1 MSENSA
7 PRKLSRGKIALI
19 AAVVAIV
26 IIAVAVYLL
35 TADSRA
41 YSRGVELQEAGAYSE
56 AIAVLETI
64 PDYEDARER
73 INACAY
79 QIALGKEA
87 AGSYAEAQAAFAALG
102 DYLDSAERAEE
113 AGYRQGVTLE
123 ETGSAQEAAD
133 TFAALGG
140 YKDSAARAANL
151 QSALERYATELERV
165 QGQTEALETA
175 LAAGEVLLSE
185 AATPLDEATRAELQ
199 AAVEAGR
206 AAAVELPAEPTTLTE
221 VEDAADALAKIDCAA
236 LAERAEA
243 AVEAYTDSA
252 ARYALVD
259 GPTTEFVVDRLSR
272 VPEIAHIVVA
282 GEAAAAEEVPA
293 EEEPAEAAAEDI
305 STEDEAAE
313 NAAEDIPSE
322 DKAAENAAEDA
333 PAAEE
338 PAEDIAEDAPAAD
351 EPIETAAEDAPA
363 ADEPAEA
370 AAEDIPTEDEPAE
383 AAAED
388 IPTEDEPAEAA
399 AEDISTEDEPAEA
412 AAEDI
417 PTEDEPAE
425 DIAEDA
431 PAADEPI
438 EDAAEAIPAE
448 DAPAE
453 DAAGTG
459 APTARVYFASTLV
472 SEACIYLSDDDLMAS
487 DGACGGCV
495 EFYATA
501 DEARL
506 RDEELAAQSG
516 VGAHT
521 AAGTLVVRLS
531 DALSAQER
539 QALMAEVLDALTTSQ
554 PGEAVEREAQTQS
567 LAELLTVKESGFATV
582 DGRIYY
588 ALVLANDMAD
598 TTVEFPRVRVS
609 FYDEA
614 GELLASDE
622 TVRMAICPGQALAW
636 ASDVWNVAEAPAS
649 AVAEVVPP
657 RSRDFVNDVTLCAP
671 LEVRAAAIEQSGEE
685 ATLTCEIYNPNSFE
699 APSSHVTILYRDEEG
714 ALLSG
719 ENAACGPIPAG
730 ESIQFE
736 MPLVAGLVQDTFEVF
751 ASLG

>member
-73 INACAY
+73 ISACSY
-79 QIALGKEA
+79 QIALDKEA

-102 DYLDSAERAEE
+102 DYLDAAERAEE
-113 AGYRQGVTLE
+113 AGYRQGVLLE
-123 ETGSAQEAAD
+123 ETGSAQEAAAA
-133 TFAALGG
+133 FEALGS

-151 QSALERYATELERV
+151 QSALERYAAELERV

-185 AATPLDEATRAELQ
+185 DRAPLDEATRTELQ
-199 AAVEAGR
+199 AALEAG
-206 AAAVELPAEPTTLTE
+206 AAANVELPAEPNTLAE

-236 LAERAEA
+236 LAERAQA
-243 AVEAYTDSA
+243 AVEAYTDST

-259 GPTTEFVVDRLSR
+259 GPTAEFVIDRLSR
-272 VPEIAHIVVA
+272 VPEIANVVLA
-282 GEAAAAEEVPA
+282 GAQDEAEDAESEEV
-293 EEEPAEAAAEDI
+293 AEDAP
-305 STEDEAAE
+305 EGVVNDALEEAVDDTASGE
-313 NAAEDIPSE
+313 VAEDVTADDATSE
-322 DKAAENAAEDA
+322 EVAADVTADDAAPEEVAEDVAAEDA
-333 PAAEE
+333 APEE
-338 PAEDIAEDAPAAD
+338 VADDIV
-351 EPIETAAEDAPA
+351 
-363 ADEPAEA
+363 
-370 AAEDIPTEDEPAE
+370 
-383 AAAED
+383 
-388 IPTEDEPAEAA
+388 
-399 AEDISTEDEPAEA
+399 
-412 AAEDI
+412 
-417 PTEDEPAE
+417 
-425 DIAEDA
+425 
-431 PAADEPI
+431 
-438 EDAAEAIPAE
+438 
-448 DAPAE
+448 AE
-453 DAAGTG
+453 DAAPEEVAEDVEAEDAAPEEVVDNVEAEDAAPEEVADDIVTDDAASKEVAEDVEADDATSEGSADDVPAAEDVPAADG
-459 APTARVYFASTLV
+459 EPDADAPTARVYFASTLV
-472 SEACIYLSDDDLMAS
+472 SEACIYLSDEDLMAS

-501 DEARL
+501 EAAQR
-506 RDEELAAQSG
+506 RDGELASQG
-516 VGAHT
+516 GGAHA

-531 DALSAQER
+531 DVLSAQER
-539 QALMAEVLDALTTSQ
+539 QALMAEVLDALTTSE
-554 PGEAVEREAQTQS
+554 PGETVERAEQTQS
-567 LAELLTVKESGFATV
+567 LSELLTVRETGFAV
-582 DGRIYY
+582 EDGRLYY

-609 FYDEA
+609 FYDEE
-614 GELLASDE
+614 GELIAADE
-622 TVRMAICPGQALAW
+622 SVRLAICPGQELAW
-636 ASDVWNVAEAPAS
+636 ASDIWHIDEAPAS
-649 AVAEVVPP
+649 VEAEVVTP

-671 LEVRAAAIEQSGEE
+671 LEVRAATIDQSGDA

-699 APSSHVTILYRDEEG
+699 APSAYVTILYRDSEG

-736 MPLVAGLVQDTFEVF
+736 TPLVAGLVQDTFEVF

>member
-73 INACAY
+73 ISACSY
-79 QIALGKEA
+79 QIALDKEA

-102 DYLDSAERAEE
+102 DYLDAAERAEE
-113 AGYRQGVTLE
+113 AGYRQGVLLE
-123 ETGSAQEAAD
+123 ETGSAQEAAAA
-133 TFAALGG
+133 FEALGS

-151 QSALERYATELERV
+151 QSALERYAAELERV

-185 AATPLDEATRAELQ
+185 DRAPLDEATRTELQ
-199 AAVEAGR
+199 AALEAG
-206 AAAVELPAEPTTLTE
+206 AGANVELPAEPNTLAE

-236 LAERAEA
+236 LAERAQA
-243 AVEAYTDSA
+243 AVEAYTDST

-259 GPTTEFVVDRLSR
+259 GPTAEFVIDRLSR
-272 VPEIAHIVVA
+272 VPEIANVVLA
-282 GEAAAAEEVPA
+282 GAQDEAEDVESEEV
-293 EEEPAEAAAEDI
+293 AEDI
-305 STEDEAAE
+305 TADDAAPE
-313 NAAEDIPSE
+313 EVAEDV
-322 DKAAENAAEDA
+322 AAEDA
-333 PAAEE
+333 APEEVVDDIVTDDAAPEE
-338 PAEDIAEDAPAAD
+338 VAEDV
-351 EPIETAAEDAPA
+351 AAEDAEPEEVVDNVE
-363 ADEPAEA
+363 ADDTAPEEVVD
-370 AAEDIPTEDEPAE
+370 DIVTD
-383 AAAED
+383 
-388 IPTEDEPAEAA
+388 
-399 AEDISTEDEPAEA
+399 
-412 AAEDI
+412 
-417 PTEDEPAE
+417 
-425 DIAEDA
+425 
-431 PAADEPI
+431 
-438 EDAAEAIPAE
+438 DAAPEEVVE
-448 DAPAE
+448 DVAAE
-453 DAAGTG
+453 DAAPEEVAEDAAPEEVVDNVEAEDAAPEKAEEDVPTAEDVPAADGEPDAN

-472 SEACIYLSDDDLMAS
+472 SEACIYLSDEDLMAS

-501 DEARL
+501 EAAQR
-506 RDEELAAQSG
+506 RDGELASQG
-516 VGAHT
+516 GGAHA

-531 DALSAQER
+531 DVLSARER
-539 QALMAEVLDALTTSQ
+539 QALMAEVLDALTTSE
-554 PGEAVEREAQTQS
+554 PGETVERAEQTQS
-567 LAELLTVKESGFATV
+567 LSELLTVRETGFAV
-582 DGRIYY
+582 EDGRLYY

-609 FYDEA
+609 FYDEE
-614 GELLASDE
+614 GELIAADE
-622 TVRMAICPGQALAW
+622 SVRLAICPGQELAW
-636 ASDVWNVAEAPAS
+636 ASDIWHIDEAPAS
-649 AVAEVVPP
+649 VEAEVVTP

-671 LEVRAAAIEQSGEE
+671 LEVRAATIDQSGDA

-699 APSSHVTILYRDEEG
+699 APSAYVTILYRDSEG
-714 ALLSG
+714 ALLCG

-736 MPLVAGLVQDTFEVF
+736 TPLVAGLVQDTFEVF

>member
-1 MSENSA
+1 MSESNA
-7 PRKLSRGKIALI
+7 HRKLSRGKIALI
-19 AAVVAIV
+19 AAVVAIIV
-26 IIAVAVYLL
+26 IAVAVYLL

-41 YSRGVELQEAGAYSE
+41 YKRGVEFQEAGAYSE

-282 GEAAAAEEVPA
+282 GEAAAAEEAPA

-305 STEDEAAE
+305 PTEDEAAE
-313 NAAEDIPSE
+313 KAAEDSPTE
-322 DKAAENAAEDA
+322 DEAAENAAEDA

-351 EPIETAAEDAPA
+351 EPIETAAEDVPA
-363 ADEPAEA
+363 A
-370 AAEDIPTEDEPAE
+370 DEPAE

-636 ASDVWNVAEAPAS
+636 ASDVWNVAEEPAS

>member
-73 INACAY
+73 ISACAY
-79 QIALGKEA
+79 QIALDKEA

-102 DYLDSAERAEE
+102 DYLDAAERAEE
-113 AGYRQGVTLE
+113 AGYRQGVLLE
-123 ETGSAQEAAD
+123 ETGSAQEAAAA
-133 TFAALGG
+133 FEALGS

-151 QSALERYATELERV
+151 QSALERYAAELERV
-165 QGQTEALETA
+165 QEQTEALEAA

-185 AATPLDEATRAELQ
+185 DRAPLDEATRTELQ
-199 AAVEAGR
+199 AALEAG
-206 AAAVELPAEPTTLTE
+206 AAASVELPAEPNTLAE

-236 LAERAEA
+236 LAERAQA
-243 AVEAYTDSA
+243 AVEAYTDST

-259 GPTTEFVVDRLSR
+259 GPTAEFVIDRLSR
-272 VPEIAHIVVA
+272 VPEIANVVLA
-282 GEAAAAEEVPA
+282 GAQDEAEDVESEEV
-293 EEEPAEAAAEDI
+293 AEDI
-305 STEDEAAE
+305 TADDAAPEEVVEDV
-313 NAAEDIPSE
+313 
-322 DKAAENAAEDA
+322 AAEDA
-333 PAAEE
+333 APEE
-338 PAEDIAEDAPAAD
+338 V
-351 EPIETAAEDAPA
+351 
-363 ADEPAEA
+363 
-370 AAEDIPTEDEPAE
+370 
-383 AAAED
+383 
-388 IPTEDEPAEAA
+388 
-399 AEDISTEDEPAEA
+399 
-412 AAEDI
+412 
-417 PTEDEPAE
+417 
-425 DIAEDA
+425 
-431 PAADEPI
+431 
-438 EDAAEAIPAE
+438 
-448 DAPAE
+448 AE
-453 DAAGTG
+453 DAAPEEVVDNVEAEDAAPEKAEEDVPTAEDVPAADGEPDAN

-472 SEACIYLSDDDLMAS
+472 SEACIYLSDEDLMAS

-501 DEARL
+501 EAAQR
-506 RDEELAAQSG
+506 RDGELASQG
-516 VGAHT
+516 GGAHA

-531 DALSAQER
+531 DVLSARER
-539 QALMAEVLDALTTSQ
+539 QALMAEVLDALTTSE
-554 PGEAVEREAQTQS
+554 PGETVERAEQTQS
-567 LAELLTVKESGFATV
+567 LSELLTVRETGFAV
-582 DGRIYY
+582 EDGRLYY

-609 FYDEA
+609 FYGEE
-614 GELLASDE
+614 GELIAADE
-622 TVRMAICPGQALAW
+622 SVRLAICPGQELAW
-636 ASDVWNVAEAPAS
+636 ASDIWHIAEAPAS
-649 AVAEVVPP
+649 VEAEVVTP

-671 LEVRAAAIEQSGEE
+671 LEVRAATIDQSGDA

-699 APSSHVTILYRDEEG
+699 VPSAYVTILYRDSEG
-714 ALLSG
+714 ALLCG

-736 MPLVAGLVQDTFEVF
+736 TPLVAGLVQDTFEVF

>member
-73 INACAY
+73 ISACSY
-79 QIALGKEA
+79 QIALDKEA

-102 DYLDSAERAEE
+102 DYLDAAERAEE
-113 AGYRQGVTLE
+113 AGYRQGVLLE
-123 ETGSAQEAAD
+123 ETGSAQEAAAA
-133 TFAALGG
+133 FEALGS

-151 QSALERYATELERV
+151 QSALERYAAELERV

-185 AATPLDEATRAELQ
+185 DRAPLDEATRTELQ
-199 AAVEAGR
+199 AALEAG
-206 AAAVELPAEPTTLTE
+206 AAANVELPAEPNTLAE

-236 LAERAEA
+236 LAERAQA
-243 AVEAYTDSA
+243 AVEAYTDST

-259 GPTTEFVVDRLSR
+259 GPTAEFVIDRLSR
-272 VPEIAHIVVA
+272 VPEIANVVLA
-282 GEAAAAEEVPA
+282 GAQDGADDAAPEESAEDVAADDTAPEEVMDNVAADDTAPEEDVDNVEA
-293 EEEPAEAAAEDI
+293 EDAAAEDTA
-305 STEDEAAE
+305 SEEVMDNVAVDDAAPE
-313 NAAEDIPSE
+313 EVVDNVEAEDAAPEEVAE
-322 DKAAENAAEDA
+322 DVAAEDA
-333 PAAEE
+333 ALEE
-338 PAEDIAEDAPAAD
+338 VTEDV
-351 EPIETAAEDAPA
+351 AAEDAALEEAVDDVPTAEDVPA
-363 ADEPAEA
+363 ADGEP
-370 AAEDIPTEDEPAE
+370 
-383 AAAED
+383 
-388 IPTEDEPAEAA
+388 
-399 AEDISTEDEPAEA
+399 
-412 AAEDI
+412 
-417 PTEDEPAE
+417 
-425 DIAEDA
+425 DA
-431 PAADEPI
+431 D
-438 EDAAEAIPAE
+438 
-448 DAPAE
+448 
-453 DAAGTG
+453 

-472 SEACIYLSDDDLMAS
+472 SEACIYLSDEDLMAS

-501 DEARL
+501 EAAQR
-506 RDEELAAQSG
+506 RDGELASQG
-516 VGAHT
+516 GGAHA

-531 DALSAQER
+531 DVLSAQER
-539 QALMAEVLDALTTSQ
+539 QALMAEVLDALTTSE
-554 PGEAVEREAQTQS
+554 PGETVERAEQTQS
-567 LAELLTVKESGFATV
+567 LSELLTVRETGFAV
-582 DGRIYY
+582 EDGRLYY

-614 GELLASDE
+614 GELIAADE
-622 TVRMAICPGQALAW
+622 SVRLAICPGQELAW
-636 ASDVWNVAEAPAS
+636 ASDIWHIDEAPAS
-649 AVAEVVPP
+649 VEAEVVTP

-671 LEVRAAAIEQSGEE
+671 LEVRAATVDQSGDA

-699 APSSHVTILYRDEEG
+699 APSAYVTILYRDSEG
-714 ALLSG
+714 TLLSG

-736 MPLVAGLVQDTFEVF
+736 TSLVTGLVQDTFEVF

>member
-73 INACAY
+73 ISACSY
-79 QIALGKEA
+79 QIALDKEA

-102 DYLDSAERAEE
+102 DYLDAAERAEE
-113 AGYRQGVTLE
+113 AGYRQGVLLE
-123 ETGSAQEAAD
+123 ETGSAQEAAAA
-133 TFAALGG
+133 FEALGS

-151 QSALERYATELERV
+151 QSALERYAAELERV

-185 AATPLDEATRAELQ
+185 DRAPLDEATRTELQ
-199 AAVEAGR
+199 AALEAG
-206 AAAVELPAEPTTLTE
+206 AAANVELPAEPNTLAE

-236 LAERAEA
+236 LAERAQA
-243 AVEAYTDSA
+243 AVEAYTDST

-259 GPTTEFVVDRLSR
+259 GPTAEFVIDRLSR
-272 VPEIAHIVVA
+272 VPEIANVVLA
-282 GEAAAAEEVPA
+282 GAQDEAEDAESEEVA
-293 EEEPAEAAAEDI
+293 EDITADDAAPEEAAEDV
-305 STEDEAAE
+305 
-313 NAAEDIPSE
+313 
-322 DKAAENAAEDA
+322 AAEDA
-333 PAAEE
+333 APEEVADDIVTDDAASKEVAEDVEADDATSEGSADDVPAAE
-338 PAEDIAEDAPAAD
+338 DVPAAD
-351 EPIETAAEDAPA
+351 GEPDA
-363 ADEPAEA
+363 D
-370 AAEDIPTEDEPAE
+370 
-383 AAAED
+383 
-388 IPTEDEPAEAA
+388 
-399 AEDISTEDEPAEA
+399 
-412 AAEDI
+412 
-417 PTEDEPAE
+417 
-425 DIAEDA
+425 
-431 PAADEPI
+431 
-438 EDAAEAIPAE
+438 
-448 DAPAE
+448 
-453 DAAGTG
+453 

-472 SEACIYLSDDDLMAS
+472 SEACIYLSDEDLMAS

-501 DEARL
+501 EAAQR
-506 RDEELAAQSG
+506 RDGELASQG
-516 VGAHT
+516 GGAHA

-531 DALSAQER
+531 DVLSARER
-539 QALMAEVLDALTTSQ
+539 QALMAEVLDALTTSE
-554 PGEAVEREAQTQS
+554 PGETVERAEQTQS
-567 LAELLTVKESGFATV
+567 LSELLTVRETGFAV
-582 DGRIYY
+582 EDGRLYY

-609 FYDEA
+609 FYDEE
-614 GELLASDE
+614 GELIAADE
-622 TVRMAICPGQALAW
+622 SVRLAICPGQELAW
-636 ASDVWNVAEAPAS
+636 ASDIWHIAEAPAS
-649 AVAEVVPP
+649 VEAEVVTP

-671 LEVRAAAIEQSGEE
+671 LEVRAATIDQSGDA

-699 APSSHVTILYRDEEG
+699 APSAYVTILYRDSEG
-714 ALLSG
+714 ALLCG

-736 MPLVAGLVQDTFEVF
+736 TPLVAGLVQDTFEVF

>member
-41 YSRGVELQEAGAYSE
+41 YSRGVELQEAGGYSE

-73 INACAY
+73 ISACSY
-79 QIALGKEA
+79 QIALDKEA

-102 DYLDSAERAEE
+102 DYLDAAERAEE
-113 AGYRQGVTLE
+113 AGYRQGVLLE
-123 ETGSAQEAAD
+123 ETGSAQEAAAA
-133 TFAALGG
+133 FEALGS

-151 QSALERYATELERV
+151 QSALERYAAELERV

-185 AATPLDEATRAELQ
+185 DRAPLDEATRTELQ
-199 AAVEAGR
+199 AALEAG
-206 AAAVELPAEPTTLTE
+206 AAANVELPAEPNTLAE

-236 LAERAEA
+236 LAERAQA
-243 AVEAYTDSA
+243 AVEAYTDST

-259 GPTTEFVVDRLSR
+259 GPTAEFVIDRLSR
-272 VPEIAHIVVA
+272 VPEIANVVLA
-282 GEAAAAEEVPA
+282 GAQDEAEDAESEEVA
-293 EEEPAEAAAEDI
+293 EDITADDAAPEEAAEDV
-305 STEDEAAE
+305 
-313 NAAEDIPSE
+313 
-322 DKAAENAAEDA
+322 AAEDA
-333 PAAEE
+333 APEGVVDDIETDDAAPEEAAE
-338 PAEDIAEDAPAAD
+338 DV
-351 EPIETAAEDAPA
+351 AAEDAAPEEVADDIVTDDAASKEVAEDVEADDATSEGSADDVPAAEDVPA
-363 ADEPAEA
+363 ADGEP
-370 AAEDIPTEDEPAE
+370 
-383 AAAED
+383 
-388 IPTEDEPAEAA
+388 
-399 AEDISTEDEPAEA
+399 
-412 AAEDI
+412 
-417 PTEDEPAE
+417 
-425 DIAEDA
+425 DA
-431 PAADEPI
+431 D
-438 EDAAEAIPAE
+438 
-448 DAPAE
+448 
-453 DAAGTG
+453 

-472 SEACIYLSDDDLMAS
+472 SEACIYLSDEDLMAS

-501 DEARL
+501 EAAQR
-506 RDEELAAQSG
+506 RDGELASQG
-516 VGAHT
+516 GGAHA

-531 DALSAQER
+531 DVLSARER
-539 QALMAEVLDALTTSQ
+539 QALMAEVLDALTTSE
-554 PGEAVEREAQTQS
+554 PGETVERAEQTQS
-567 LAELLTVKESGFATV
+567 LSELLTVRETGFAV
-582 DGRIYY
+582 EDGRLYY

-609 FYDEA
+609 FYDEE
-614 GELLASDE
+614 GELIAADE
-622 TVRMAICPGQALAW
+622 SVRLAICPGQELAW
-636 ASDVWNVAEAPAS
+636 ASDIWHIAEAPAS
-649 AVAEVVPP
+649 VEAEVVTP

-671 LEVRAAAIEQSGEE
+671 LEVRAATIDQSGDA

-699 APSSHVTILYRDEEG
+699 APSAYVTILYRDSEG
-714 ALLSG
+714 ALLCG

-736 MPLVAGLVQDTFEVF
+736 TPLVAGLVQDTFEVF

>member
-73 INACAY
+73 ISACSY
-79 QIALGKEA
+79 QIALDKEA

-102 DYLDSAERAEE
+102 DYLDAAERAEE
-113 AGYRQGVTLE
+113 AGYRQGVLLE
-123 ETGSAQEAAD
+123 ETGSAQEAAAA
-133 TFAALGG
+133 FEALGS

-151 QSALERYATELERV
+151 QSALERYAAELERV
-165 QGQTEALETA
+165 QGQTEALEAA

-185 AATPLDEATRAELQ
+185 DRTPLDEATRMELQ
-199 AAVEAGR
+199 AALEAG
-206 AAAVELPAEPTTLTE
+206 AAANVELPAEPNTLAE

-236 LAERAEA
+236 LAERAQA
-243 AVEAYTDSA
+243 AVEAYTDST

-259 GPTTEFVVDRLSR
+259 GPTAEFVIDRLSR
-272 VPEIAHIVVA
+272 VPEIANVVLA
-282 GEAAAAEEVPA
+282 GAQDEAEDVESEEVA
-293 EEEPAEAAAEDI
+293 EDITADDAAPEEAAEDV
-305 STEDEAAE
+305 
-313 NAAEDIPSE
+313 
-322 DKAAENAAEDA
+322 AAEDA
-333 PAAEE
+333 APEEVVDDIVTDDAAPEEAAEDV
-338 PAEDIAEDAPAAD
+338 AVEDAESEKVVDNVEADDTAPEQVADDIVTEDAAPEEVVED
-351 EPIETAAEDAPA
+351 VAAEDA
-363 ADEPAEA
+363 
-370 AAEDIPTEDEPAE
+370 
-383 AAAED
+383 
-388 IPTEDEPAEAA
+388 
-399 AEDISTEDEPAEA
+399 
-412 AAEDI
+412 
-417 PTEDEPAE
+417 
-425 DIAEDA
+425 A
-431 PAADEPI
+431 PE
-438 EDAAEAIPAE
+438 EV
-448 DAPAE
+448 AE
-453 DAAGTG
+453 DAAPEEIVDNVEAEDAAPEKAEEDVPTAEDVPAADGEPDAD

-472 SEACIYLSDDDLMAS
+472 SEACIYLSDEDLMAS

-501 DEARL
+501 EAAQR
-506 RDEELAAQSG
+506 RDGELASQG
-516 VGAHT
+516 GGAHA

-531 DALSAQER
+531 DVLSARER
-539 QALMAEVLDALTTSQ
+539 QALMAKVLDALTTSE
-554 PGEAVEREAQTQS
+554 PGETVERAEQTQS
-567 LAELLTVKESGFATV
+567 LSELLTVRETGFAV
-582 DGRIYY
+582 EDGRLYY

-609 FYDEA
+609 FYDEE
-614 GELLASDE
+614 GELIAADE
-622 TVRMAICPGQALAW
+622 SVRLAICPGQELAW
-636 ASDVWNVAEAPAS
+636 ASDIWHIDEAPAS
-649 AVAEVVPP
+649 VEAEVVTP

-671 LEVRAAAIEQSGEE
+671 LEVRAATVDQSGDA

-699 APSSHVTILYRDEEG
+699 APSAYVTILYRDSEG
-714 ALLSG
+714 ALLCG

-736 MPLVAGLVQDTFEVF
+736 TPLVAGLVQDTFEVF

>member
-73 INACAY
+73 ISACSY
-79 QIALGKEA
+79 QIALDKEA

-102 DYLDSAERAEE
+102 DYLDAAERAEE
-113 AGYRQGVTLE
+113 AGYRQGVLLE
-123 ETGSAQEAAD
+123 ETGSAQEAAAA
-133 TFAALGG
+133 FEALGS

-151 QSALERYATELERV
+151 QSALERYAAELERV

-185 AATPLDEATRAELQ
+185 DRVPLDEATRTELQ
-199 AAVEAGR
+199 AALEAG
-206 AAAVELPAEPTTLTE
+206 AAANVELPAEPNTLAE

-236 LAERAEA
+236 LAERAQA
-243 AVEAYTDSA
+243 AVEAYTDST

-259 GPTTEFVVDRLSR
+259 GPTTEFVIDRLSR
-272 VPEIAHIVVA
+272 VPEIANVVLA
-282 GEAAAAEEVPA
+282 GAQDEAEDVESEEV
-293 EEEPAEAAAEDI
+293 AEDV
-305 STEDEAAE
+305 
-313 NAAEDIPSE
+313 
-322 DKAAENAAEDA
+322 AAEDA
-333 PAAEE
+333 APEE
-338 PAEDIAEDAPAAD
+338 VVDNVEAD
-351 EPIETAAEDAPA
+351 DTASETAAEDVAA
-363 ADEPAEA
+363 ADV
-370 AAEDIPTEDEPAE
+370 AAEDV
-383 AAAED
+383 AAEEAE
-388 IPTEDEPAEAA
+388 EDVA
-399 AEDISTEDEPAEA
+399 AEGAEPEEVADDIVTD
-412 AAEDI
+412 
-417 PTEDEPAE
+417 
-425 DIAEDA
+425 
-431 PAADEPI
+431 
-438 EDAAEAIPAE
+438 DAAPEEVVE
-448 DAPAE
+448 DVAAE
-453 DAAGTG
+453 DAAPEEVVDNVEAEDAAPEKAEEDVPTAEDVPAADGEPDAN

-472 SEACIYLSDDDLMAS
+472 SEACIYLSDEDLMAS

-501 DEARL
+501 EAAQR
-506 RDEELAAQSG
+506 RDGELASQG
-516 VGAHT
+516 GGAHA

-531 DALSAQER
+531 DVLSAQER
-539 QALMAEVLDALTTSQ
+539 QALMAEVLDALTTSE
-554 PGEAVEREAQTQS
+554 PGETVERAEQTQS
-567 LAELLTVKESGFATV
+567 LSELLTVRETGFAV
-582 DGRIYY
+582 EDGRLYY

-609 FYDEA
+609 FYDEE
-614 GELLASDE
+614 GELIAADE
-622 TVRMAICPGQALAW
+622 SVRLAICPGQELTW
-636 ASDVWNVAEAPAS
+636 ASDIWHIDETPAS
-649 AVAEVVPP
+649 VEAEVVTP
-657 RSRDFVNDVTLCAP
+657 RSHDFVNDVTLCAP
-671 LEVRAAAIEQSGEE
+671 LEVRAATVDQSGDA

-699 APSSHVTILYRDEEG
+699 APSAYVTILYRDSEG

-736 MPLVAGLVQDTFEVF
+736 TPLVAGLVQDTFEVF

>member
-73 INACAY
+73 ISACAY
-79 QIALGKEA
+79 QIALDKEA

-102 DYLDSAERAEE
+102 DYLDAAERAEE
-113 AGYRQGVTLE
+113 AGYRQGVLLE
-123 ETGSAQEAAD
+123 ETGSAQEAAAA
-133 TFAALGG
+133 FEALGS

-151 QSALERYATELERV
+151 QSALERYAAELERV
-165 QGQTEALETA
+165 QEQTEALEAA

-185 AATPLDEATRAELQ
+185 DRAPLDEATRTELQ
-199 AAVEAGR
+199 AALEAG
-206 AAAVELPAEPTTLTE
+206 AAANVELPAEPNTLAE

-236 LAERAEA
+236 LAERAQA
-243 AVEAYTDSA
+243 AVEAYTDST

-259 GPTTEFVVDRLSR
+259 GPTAEFVIDRLSR
-272 VPEIAHIVVA
+272 VPEIANVVLA
-282 GEAAAAEEVPA
+282 GAQDEAEDVESEEVA
-293 EEEPAEAAAEDI
+293 EDITADDAAPEEAAEDV
-305 STEDEAAE
+305 
-313 NAAEDIPSE
+313 
-322 DKAAENAAEDA
+322 AAEDA
-333 PAAEE
+333 APEEVVDDIVTDDAAPEEAAEDV
-338 PAEDIAEDAPAAD
+338 AVEDAESEEVVDNVEADDTAPEEVADDIVTDDAAPEEVVED
-351 EPIETAAEDAPA
+351 VAAEDA
-363 ADEPAEA
+363 
-370 AAEDIPTEDEPAE
+370 
-383 AAAED
+383 
-388 IPTEDEPAEAA
+388 
-399 AEDISTEDEPAEA
+399 
-412 AAEDI
+412 
-417 PTEDEPAE
+417 
-425 DIAEDA
+425 A
-431 PAADEPI
+431 PE
-438 EDAAEAIPAE
+438 EV
-448 DAPAE
+448 AE
-453 DAAGTG
+453 DAAPEEVVDNVEAEDAAPEKAEEDVPTAEDVPAADGEPDAN

-472 SEACIYLSDDDLMAS
+472 SEACIYLSDEDLMAS

-501 DEARL
+501 EAAQR
-506 RDEELAAQSG
+506 RDGELASQG
-516 VGAHT
+516 GGAHA

-531 DALSAQER
+531 DVLSARER
-539 QALMAEVLDALTTSQ
+539 QALMAKVLDALTTSE
-554 PGEAVEREAQTQS
+554 PGETVERAEQTQS
-567 LAELLTVKESGFATV
+567 LSELLTVRETGFAV
-582 DGRIYY
+582 EDGRLYY

-609 FYDEA
+609 FYDEE
-614 GELLASDE
+614 GELIAADE
-622 TVRMAICPGQALAW
+622 SVRLAICPGQELAW
-636 ASDVWNVAEAPAS
+636 ASDIWHIDEAPAS
-649 AVAEVVPP
+649 VEAEVVTP

-671 LEVRAAAIEQSGEE
+671 LEVRAATIDQSGDA

-699 APSSHVTILYRDEEG
+699 APSAYVTILYRDSEG
-714 ALLSG
+714 ALLCG

-736 MPLVAGLVQDTFEVF
+736 TPLVAGLVQDTFEVF

>member
-1 MSENSA
+1 M
-7 PRKLSRGKIALI
+7 
-19 AAVVAIV
+19 
-26 IIAVAVYLL
+26 
-35 TADSRA
+35 
-41 YSRGVELQEAGAYSE
+41 
-56 AIAVLETI
+56 
-64 PDYEDARER
+64 
-73 INACAY
+73 
-79 QIALGKEA
+79 
-87 AGSYAEAQAAFAALG
+87 
-102 DYLDSAERAEE
+102 
-113 AGYRQGVTLE
+113 
-123 ETGSAQEAAD
+123 
-133 TFAALGG
+133 
-140 YKDSAARAANL
+140 
-151 QSALERYATELERV
+151 
-165 QGQTEALETA
+165 
-175 LAAGEVLLSE
+175 
-185 AATPLDEATRAELQ
+185 
-199 AAVEAGR
+199 
-206 AAAVELPAEPTTLTE
+206 
-221 VEDAADALAKIDCAA
+221 
-236 LAERAEA
+236 
-243 AVEAYTDSA
+243 
-252 ARYALVD
+252 
-259 GPTTEFVVDRLSR
+259 
-272 VPEIAHIVVA
+272 
-282 GEAAAAEEVPA
+282 
-293 EEEPAEAAAEDI
+293 
-305 STEDEAAE
+305 
-313 NAAEDIPSE
+313 
-322 DKAAENAAEDA
+322 
-333 PAAEE
+333 
-338 PAEDIAEDAPAAD
+338 
-351 EPIETAAEDAPA
+351 
-363 ADEPAEA
+363 
-370 AAEDIPTEDEPAE
+370 
-383 AAAED
+383 
-388 IPTEDEPAEAA
+388 
-399 AEDISTEDEPAEA
+399 
-412 AAEDI
+412 
-417 PTEDEPAE
+417 
-425 DIAEDA
+425 
-431 PAADEPI
+431 
-438 EDAAEAIPAE
+438 
-448 DAPAE
+448 
-453 DAAGTG
+453 
-459 APTARVYFASTLV
+459 YFASTLV

>member
-73 INACAY
+73 ISACSY
-79 QIALGKEA
+79 QIALDKEA

-102 DYLDSAERAEE
+102 DYLDAAERAEE
-113 AGYRQGVTLE
+113 AGYRQGVLLE
-123 ETGSAQEAAD
+123 ETGSAQEAAAA
-133 TFAALGG
+133 FEALGS

-151 QSALERYATELERV
+151 QSALERYAAELERV

-185 AATPLDEATRAELQ
+185 DRAPLDEATRTELQ
-199 AAVEAGR
+199 AALEAG
-206 AAAVELPAEPTTLTE
+206 AAANVELPAEPNTLAE

-236 LAERAEA
+236 LAERAQA
-243 AVEAYTDSA
+243 AVEAYTDST

-259 GPTTEFVVDRLSR
+259 GPTAEFVIDRLSR
-272 VPEIAHIVVA
+272 VPEIANVVLA
-282 GEAAAAEEVPA
+282 GAQDDAGNAAPEEVVEDAPEGVVNDA
-293 EEEPAEAAAEDI
+293 LEEAVDDTASGEVAEDVTADDAT
-305 STEDEAAE
+305 SEEVAADVTADDAAPEEVVEDV
-313 NAAEDIPSE
+313 
-322 DKAAENAAEDA
+322 AAEDA
-333 PAAEE
+333 APEE
-338 PAEDIAEDAPAAD
+338 VADDIV
-351 EPIETAAEDAPA
+351 
-363 ADEPAEA
+363 
-370 AAEDIPTEDEPAE
+370 
-383 AAAED
+383 
-388 IPTEDEPAEAA
+388 
-399 AEDISTEDEPAEA
+399 
-412 AAEDI
+412 
-417 PTEDEPAE
+417 
-425 DIAEDA
+425 
-431 PAADEPI
+431 
-438 EDAAEAIPAE
+438 
-448 DAPAE
+448 AE
-453 DAAGTG
+453 DAAPEEVAEDVEAEDAAPEEVVDNVEAEDAAPEEVADDIVTDDAASKEVAEDVEADDATSEGSADDVPAAEDVPAADG
-459 APTARVYFASTLV
+459 EPDADAPTARVYFASTLV
-472 SEACIYLSDDDLMAS
+472 SEACIYLSDEDLMAS

-501 DEARL
+501 EAAQR
-506 RDEELAAQSG
+506 RDGELASQG
-516 VGAHT
+516 GGAHA

-531 DALSAQER
+531 DVLSAQER
-539 QALMAEVLDALTTSQ
+539 QALMAEVLDALTTSE
-554 PGEAVEREAQTQS
+554 PGETVERAEQTQS
-567 LAELLTVKESGFATV
+567 LSELLTVRETGFAV
-582 DGRIYY
+582 EDGRLYY

-609 FYDEA
+609 FYDEE
-614 GELLASDE
+614 GELIAADE
-622 TVRMAICPGQALAW
+622 SVRLAICPGQELAW
-636 ASDVWNVAEAPAS
+636 ASDIWHIDEAPAS
-649 AVAEVVPP
+649 VEAEVVTP

-671 LEVRAAAIEQSGEE
+671 LEVRAATIDQSGDA

-699 APSSHVTILYRDEEG
+699 APSAYVTILYRDSEG

-736 MPLVAGLVQDTFEVF
+736 TPLVAGLVQDTFEVF

>member
-1 MSENSA
+1 MSESNA
-7 PRKLSRGKIALI
+7 HRKLSRGKIALI
-19 AAVVAIV
+19 AAVVAIIV
-26 IIAVAVYLL
+26 IAVAVYLL

-41 YSRGVELQEAGAYSE
+41 YKRGVEFQEAGAYSE

-282 GEAAAAEEVPA
+282 GEAAAAEEAPA

-305 STEDEAAE
+305 STEDE
-313 NAAEDIPSE
+313 
-322 DKAAENAAEDA
+322 AAENAAEDA

-351 EPIETAAEDAPA
+351 EPIETAAEDVPA
-363 ADEPAEA
+363 A
-370 AAEDIPTEDEPAE
+370 
-383 AAAED
+383 
-388 IPTEDEPAEAA
+388 
-399 AEDISTEDEPAEA
+399 DEPAEA

-472 SEACIYLSDDDLMAS
+472 SEACIYLSDDDLIAS

-622 TVRMAICPGQALAW
+622 TVRMVICPGQALAW

-751 ASLG
+751 ASIG

>member
-73 INACAY
+73 ISACSY
-79 QIALGKEA
+79 QIALDKEA

-102 DYLDSAERAEE
+102 DYLDAAERAEE
-113 AGYRQGVTLE
+113 AGYRQGVLLE
-123 ETGSAQEAAD
+123 ETGSAQEAAAA
-133 TFAALGG
+133 FEALGS

-151 QSALERYATELERV
+151 QSALERYAAELERV
-165 QGQTEALETA
+165 QGQTEALEAA

-185 AATPLDEATRAELQ
+185 DRAPLDEATRTELQ
-199 AAVEAGR
+199 AALEAG
-206 AAAVELPAEPTTLTE
+206 AAANVELPAEPNTLAE

-236 LAERAEA
+236 LAERAQA
-243 AVEAYTDSA
+243 AVEAYTDST

-259 GPTTEFVVDRLSR
+259 GPTAEFVIDRLSR
-272 VPEIAHIVVA
+272 VPEIANVVLA
-282 GEAAAAEEVPA
+282 GAQDGADDAAPEESAEDVAADDTAPEEVMDNVAADDTAPEEDVDNVEA
-293 EEEPAEAAAEDI
+293 EDAAAEDTA
-305 STEDEAAE
+305 SEEVMDNVAVDDAAPE
-313 NAAEDIPSE
+313 EVVDNVEAEDAAPEEVAE
-322 DKAAENAAEDA
+322 DVAAEDA
-333 PAAEE
+333 ALEE
-338 PAEDIAEDAPAAD
+338 VTEDV
-351 EPIETAAEDAPA
+351 AAEDAALEEAVDDVPTAEDVPA
-363 ADEPAEA
+363 ADGEP
-370 AAEDIPTEDEPAE
+370 
-383 AAAED
+383 
-388 IPTEDEPAEAA
+388 
-399 AEDISTEDEPAEA
+399 
-412 AAEDI
+412 
-417 PTEDEPAE
+417 
-425 DIAEDA
+425 DA
-431 PAADEPI
+431 D
-438 EDAAEAIPAE
+438 
-448 DAPAE
+448 
-453 DAAGTG
+453 

-472 SEACIYLSDDDLMAS
+472 SEACIYLSDEDLMAS

-501 DEARL
+501 EAAQR
-506 RDEELAAQSG
+506 RDGELASQG
-516 VGAHT
+516 GGAHA

-531 DALSAQER
+531 DVLSAQER
-539 QALMAEVLDALTTSQ
+539 QALMAEVLDALTTSE
-554 PGEAVEREAQTQS
+554 PGETVERAEQTQS
-567 LAELLTVKESGFATV
+567 LSELLTVRETGFAV
-582 DGRIYY
+582 EDGRLYY

-614 GELLASDE
+614 GELIAADE
-622 TVRMAICPGQALAW
+622 SVRLAICPGQELAW
-636 ASDVWNVAEAPAS
+636 ASDIWHIDEAPAS
-649 AVAEVVPP
+649 VEAEVVTP

-671 LEVRAAAIEQSGEE
+671 LEVRAATVDQSGDA

-699 APSSHVTILYRDEEG
+699 APSAYVTILYRDSEG
-714 ALLSG
+714 TLLSG

-736 MPLVAGLVQDTFEVF
+736 TSLVTGLVQDTFEVF

>member
-73 INACAY
+73 ISACSY
-79 QIALGKEA
+79 QIALDKEA

-102 DYLDSAERAEE
+102 DYLDAAERAEE
-113 AGYRQGVTLE
+113 AGYRQGVLLE
-123 ETGSAQEAAD
+123 ETGSAQEAAAA
-133 TFAALGG
+133 FEALGS

-151 QSALERYATELERV
+151 QSALERYAAELERV

-185 AATPLDEATRAELQ
+185 DRAPLDEATRTELQ
-199 AAVEAGR
+199 AALEAG
-206 AAAVELPAEPTTLTE
+206 AAANVELPAEPNTLAE

-236 LAERAEA
+236 LAERAQA
-243 AVEAYTDSA
+243 AVEAYTDST

-259 GPTTEFVVDRLSR
+259 GPTAEFVIDRLSR
-272 VPEIAHIVVA
+272 VPEIANVVLA
-282 GEAAAAEEVPA
+282 GAQNEAEDAESEEV
-293 EEEPAEAAAEDI
+293 AEDAP
-305 STEDEAAE
+305 EGVVNDALEEAVDDTASGE
-313 NAAEDIPSE
+313 VAEDVTADDATSE
-322 DKAAENAAEDA
+322 EVAADVTADDAAPEEVAEDVAAEDA
-333 PAAEE
+333 APEEVADDIVTDDAASKEVAEDVEADDATSEGSADDVPAAE
-338 PAEDIAEDAPAAD
+338 DVPAAD
-351 EPIETAAEDAPA
+351 GEPDA
-363 ADEPAEA
+363 D
-370 AAEDIPTEDEPAE
+370 
-383 AAAED
+383 
-388 IPTEDEPAEAA
+388 
-399 AEDISTEDEPAEA
+399 
-412 AAEDI
+412 
-417 PTEDEPAE
+417 
-425 DIAEDA
+425 
-431 PAADEPI
+431 
-438 EDAAEAIPAE
+438 
-448 DAPAE
+448 
-453 DAAGTG
+453 

-472 SEACIYLSDDDLMAS
+472 SEACIYLSDEDLMAS

-501 DEARL
+501 EAAQR
-506 RDEELAAQSG
+506 RDGELASQG
-516 VGAHT
+516 GGAHA

-531 DALSAQER
+531 DVLSAQER
-539 QALMAEVLDALTTSQ
+539 QALMAEVLDALTTSE
-554 PGEAVEREAQTQS
+554 PGETVERAEQTRS
-567 LAELLTVKESGFATV
+567 LSELLTVRETGFAV
-582 DGRIYY
+582 EDGRLYY

-614 GELLASDE
+614 GELIAADE
-622 TVRMAICPGQALAW
+622 SVRLAICPGQELAW
-636 ASDVWNVAEAPAS
+636 ASDIWHIAEAPAS
-649 AVAEVVPP
+649 VEAEVVTP

-671 LEVRAAAIEQSGEE
+671 LEVRAATIDQSGDA

-699 APSSHVTILYRDEEG
+699 APSAYVTILYRDSEG

-736 MPLVAGLVQDTFEVF
+736 TPLVAGLVQDTFEVF

>member
-73 INACAY
+73 ISACSY
-79 QIALGKEA
+79 QIALDKEA

-102 DYLDSAERAEE
+102 DYLDAAERAEE
-113 AGYRQGVTLE
+113 AGYRQGVLLE
-123 ETGSAQEAAD
+123 ETGSAQEAAAA
-133 TFAALGG
+133 FEALGS

-151 QSALERYATELERV
+151 QSALERYAAELERV

-185 AATPLDEATRAELQ
+185 DRTPLDEATRTELQ
-199 AAVEAGR
+199 AALEAG
-206 AAAVELPAEPTTLTE
+206 AAASVELPAEPNTLTE

-236 LAERAEA
+236 LAERAQA
-243 AVEAYTDSA
+243 AVEAYTDST

-259 GPTTEFVVDRLSR
+259 GPTAEFVIDRLSR
-272 VPEIAHIVVA
+272 VPEIANVVLA
-282 GEAAAAEEVPA
+282 GAQDDAEDVESEEVAEDVAAEDAAP
-293 EEEPAEAAAEDI
+293 EAAAEDV
-305 STEDEAAE
+305 
-313 NAAEDIPSE
+313 AAEDVAPEEAEE
-322 DKAAENAAEDA
+322 DVAAEDTA
-333 PAAEE
+333 P
-338 PAEDIAEDAPAAD
+338 
-351 EPIETAAEDAPA
+351 ETAAEDV
-363 ADEPAEA
+363 
-370 AAEDIPTEDEPAE
+370 AAEDVTPEE
-383 AAAED
+383 AAED
-388 IPTEDEPAEAA
+388 VA
-399 AEDISTEDEPAEA
+399 AEGAEPEEVA
-412 AAEDI
+412 D
-417 PTEDEPAE
+417 
-425 DIAEDA
+425 DIATD
-431 PAADEPI
+431 
-438 EDAAEAIPAE
+438 DAAPEEVVE
-448 DAPAE
+448 DVAAE
-453 DAAGTG
+453 DAAPEEVVDNVEAEDAAPEEVADDIVTDDAAPEEAAEDVPTAEDVPAADDEPDAD

-472 SEACIYLSDDDLMAS
+472 SEACIYLSDEDLTAS

-501 DEARL
+501 EAAQR
-506 RDEELAAQSG
+506 RDGELASQG
-516 VGAHT
+516 GGAHA

-531 DALSAQER
+531 DVLSAQER
-539 QALMAEVLDALTTSQ
+539 QALMAEVLDALTTSE
-554 PGEAVEREAQTQS
+554 PGETVERAEQTQS
-567 LAELLTVKESGFATV
+567 LSELLTVRETGFAV
-582 DGRIYY
+582 EDGRLYY

-609 FYDEA
+609 FYDEE
-614 GELLASDE
+614 GELIAEDE
-622 TVRMAICPGQALAW
+622 SVRLAICPGQELAW
-636 ASDVWNVAEAPAS
+636 ASDIWHIDETPAS
-649 AVAEVVPP
+649 VEAEVVTP

-671 LEVRAAAIEQSGEE
+671 LEVRAATVDQSGDA

-699 APSSHVTILYRDEEG
+699 VPSAYVTILYRDSEG

-736 MPLVAGLVQDTFEVF
+736 TPLVAGLVQDTFEVF

>member
-7 PRKLSRGKIALI
+7 PRKRSRGKIALI

-73 INACAY
+73 ISACSY
-79 QIALGKEA
+79 QIALDKEA

-102 DYLDSAERAEE
+102 DYLDAAERAEE
-113 AGYRQGVTLE
+113 AGYRQGVLLE
-123 ETGSAQEAAD
+123 ETGSAQEAAAA
-133 TFAALGG
+133 FEALGS

-151 QSALERYATELERV
+151 QSALERYAAELERV

-185 AATPLDEATRAELQ
+185 DRAPLDEATRTELQ
-199 AAVEAGR
+199 AALEAG
-206 AAAVELPAEPTTLTE
+206 AAANVELPAEPNTLAE

-236 LAERAEA
+236 LAERAQA
-243 AVEAYTDSA
+243 AVEAYTDST

-259 GPTTEFVVDRLSR
+259 GPTTEFVIDRLSR
-272 VPEIAHIVVA
+272 VPEIANVVLA
-282 GEAAAAEEVPA
+282 GAQDEAEDVESEEV
-293 EEEPAEAAAEDI
+293 AEDV
-305 STEDEAAE
+305 
-313 NAAEDIPSE
+313 
-322 DKAAENAAEDA
+322 AAEDA
-333 PAAEE
+333 APEAV
-338 PAEDIAEDAPAAD
+338 AEDVAAEDAAPEAVVDNVEAD
-351 EPIETAAEDAPA
+351 DTAPETAAEDV
-363 ADEPAEA
+363 
-370 AAEDIPTEDEPAE
+370 AAEDVAPEEAEEDV
-383 AAAED
+383 AAEGAEPEEVADD
-388 IPTEDEPAEAA
+388 IVTD
-399 AEDISTEDEPAEA
+399 
-412 AAEDI
+412 
-417 PTEDEPAE
+417 
-425 DIAEDA
+425 
-431 PAADEPI
+431 
-438 EDAAEAIPAE
+438 DAAPEEVVE
-448 DAPAE
+448 DVAAE
-453 DAAGTG
+453 DAAPEEVVDNVEAEDAAPEEVADDIVTDDAAPEEAAEDVPTAEDVPAADDEPDAD

-472 SEACIYLSDDDLMAS
+472 SEACIYLSDEDLTAS

-501 DEARL
+501 EAAQR
-506 RDEELAAQSG
+506 RDGELASQG
-516 VGAHT
+516 GGAHA

-531 DALSAQER
+531 DVLSARER
-539 QALMAEVLDALTTSQ
+539 QALMAEVLDALTTSE
-554 PGEAVEREAQTQS
+554 PGETVERAEQTQS
-567 LAELLTVKESGFATV
+567 LSELLTVRETGFAV
-582 DGRIYY
+582 EDGRLYY

-609 FYDEA
+609 FYDEE
-614 GELLASDE
+614 GELIAADE
-622 TVRMAICPGQALAW
+622 SVRLAICPGQELTW
-636 ASDVWNVAEAPAS
+636 ASDIWHIDETPAS
-649 AVAEVVPP
+649 VEAEVVTP
-657 RSRDFVNDVTLCAP
+657 RSHDFVNDVTLCAP
-671 LEVRAAAIEQSGEE
+671 LEVRAATVDQSGDA

-699 APSSHVTILYRDEEG
+699 APSAYVTILYRDSEG

-736 MPLVAGLVQDTFEVF
+736 TPLVAGLVQDTFEVF

>member
-73 INACAY
+73 ISACSY
-79 QIALGKEA
+79 QIALDKEA

-102 DYLDSAERAEE
+102 DYLDAAERAEE
-113 AGYRQGVTLE
+113 AGYRQGVLLE
-123 ETGSAQEAAD
+123 ETGSAQEAAAA
-133 TFAALGG
+133 FEALGS

-151 QSALERYATELERV
+151 QSALERYAAELERV

-185 AATPLDEATRAELQ
+185 DRAPLDEATRTELQ
-199 AAVEAGR
+199 AALEAG
-206 AAAVELPAEPTTLTE
+206 AAASVELPAEPNTLTE

-236 LAERAEA
+236 LAERAQA
-243 AVEAYTDSA
+243 AVEAYTDST

-259 GPTTEFVVDRLSR
+259 GPTAEFVIDRLSR
-272 VPEIAHIVVA
+272 VPEIANVVLA
-282 GEAAAAEEVPA
+282 GAQDDAGNAEPEEVVEDAPEGVVNDA
-293 EEEPAEAAAEDI
+293 LEEAVDDTASGEVAEDVTADDAT
-305 STEDEAAE
+305 SEEVAADVTADDAAPEDVV
-313 NAAEDIPSE
+313 EDV
-322 DKAAENAAEDA
+322 AAEDA
-333 PAAEE
+333 APEE
-338 PAEDIAEDAPAAD
+338 VADDIVAEDAAPDEVAEDVEAEDAAPEEVVED
-351 EPIETAAEDAPA
+351 VAAEDA
-363 ADEPAEA
+363 
-370 AAEDIPTEDEPAE
+370 
-383 AAAED
+383 
-388 IPTEDEPAEAA
+388 
-399 AEDISTEDEPAEA
+399 
-412 AAEDI
+412 
-417 PTEDEPAE
+417 
-425 DIAEDA
+425 A
-431 PAADEPI
+431 PE
-438 EDAAEAIPAE
+438 EV
-448 DAPAE
+448 AE
-453 DAAGTG
+453 DAAPEEVVDNAEAEDAAPEKAEEDVPTAEDVPAADGEPDAN

-472 SEACIYLSDDDLMAS
+472 SEACIYLSDEDLRAS

-501 DEARL
+501 EAAQR
-506 RDEELAAQSG
+506 RDGELASQG
-516 VGAHT
+516 GGAHA

-531 DALSAQER
+531 DVLSAQER
-539 QALMAEVLDALTTSQ
+539 QALMAKVLDALTTSE
-554 PGEAVEREAQTQS
+554 PGETVERAEQTQS
-567 LAELLTVKESGFATV
+567 LSELLTVRETGFAV
-582 DGRIYY
+582 EDGRLYY

-614 GELLASDE
+614 GELIAADE
-622 TVRMAICPGQALAW
+622 SVRLAICPGQELTW
-636 ASDVWNVAEAPAS
+636 ASDIWHIDETPAS
-649 AVAEVVPP
+649 VEAEVVTP

-671 LEVRAAAIEQSGEE
+671 LEVRAATIDQSGDA

-699 APSSHVTILYRDEEG
+699 APSAYVTILYRDSEG

-736 MPLVAGLVQDTFEVF
+736 TPLVAGLVQDTFEVF

>member
-73 INACAY
+73 ISACSY
-79 QIALGKEA
+79 QIALDKEA

-102 DYLDSAERAEE
+102 DYLDAAERAEE
-113 AGYRQGVTLE
+113 AGYRQGVLLE
-123 ETGSAQEAAD
+123 ETGSAQEAAAA
-133 TFAALGG
+133 FEALGS

-151 QSALERYATELERV
+151 QSALERYAAELERV

-185 AATPLDEATRAELQ
+185 DRTPLDEATRTELQ
-199 AAVEAGR
+199 AALEAG
-206 AAAVELPAEPTTLTE
+206 AAASVELPAEPNTLAE

-236 LAERAEA
+236 LAERAQA
-243 AVEAYTDSA
+243 AVEAYTDST

-259 GPTTEFVVDRLSR
+259 GPTTEFVIDRLSR
-272 VPEIAHIVVA
+272 VPEIANVVLA
-282 GEAAAAEEVPA
+282 GAQDDAEDVESEEVAEDVAAEDAAP
-293 EEEPAEAAAEDI
+293 EAAAEDV
-305 STEDEAAE
+305 
-313 NAAEDIPSE
+313 
-322 DKAAENAAEDA
+322 AAEDA
-333 PAAEE
+333 
-338 PAEDIAEDAPAAD
+338 APEAVLDNVEAD
-351 EPIETAAEDAPA
+351 DTAPETAAEDV
-363 ADEPAEA
+363 
-370 AAEDIPTEDEPAE
+370 AAEDVAPEEAEEDV
-383 AAAED
+383 AAEGAEPEEVADD
-388 IPTEDEPAEAA
+388 IVTD
-399 AEDISTEDEPAEA
+399 
-412 AAEDI
+412 
-417 PTEDEPAE
+417 
-425 DIAEDA
+425 
-431 PAADEPI
+431 
-438 EDAAEAIPAE
+438 DAAPEEVVE
-448 DAPAE
+448 DVAAE
-453 DAAGTG
+453 DAAPEEVAEDAAPEEVVDNVEAEDAAPEKAEEDVPTAEDVPAADGEPDAD

-472 SEACIYLSDDDLMAS
+472 SEACIYLSDEDLMAS

-501 DEARL
+501 EAAQR
-506 RDEELAAQSG
+506 RDGELASQG
-516 VGAHT
+516 GGAHA

-531 DALSAQER
+531 DVLSARER
-539 QALMAEVLDALTTSQ
+539 QALMAEVLDALTTSE
-554 PGEAVEREAQTQS
+554 PGETVERAEQTQS
-567 LAELLTVKESGFATV
+567 LSELLTVRETGFAV
-582 DGRIYY
+582 EDGRLYY

-614 GELLASDE
+614 GELIAADE
-622 TVRMAICPGQALAW
+622 SVRLAICPGQELTW
-636 ASDVWNVAEAPAS
+636 ASDIWHIDETPAS
-649 AVAEVVPP
+649 VEAEVVTP
-657 RSRDFVNDVTLCAP
+657 RSHDFVNDVTLCAP
-671 LEVRAAAIEQSGEE
+671 LEVRAATVDQSGDA

-699 APSSHVTILYRDEEG
+699 APSAYVTILYRDSEG

-736 MPLVAGLVQDTFEVF
+736 TPLVAGLVQDTFEVF

>member
-73 INACAY
+73 ISACSY
-79 QIALGKEA
+79 QIALDKEA

-102 DYLDSAERAEE
+102 DYLDAAERAEE
-113 AGYRQGVTLE
+113 AGYRQGVLLE
-123 ETGSAQEAAD
+123 ETGSAQEAAAA
-133 TFAALGG
+133 FEALGS

-151 QSALERYATELERV
+151 QSALERYAAELERV
-165 QGQTEALETA
+165 QGQTEALEAA

-185 AATPLDEATRAELQ
+185 DRAPLDEATRTELQ
-199 AAVEAGR
+199 AALEAG
-206 AAAVELPAEPTTLTE
+206 AAANVELPAEPNTLAE

-236 LAERAEA
+236 LAERAQA
-243 AVEAYTDSA
+243 AVEAYTDST

-259 GPTTEFVVDRLSR
+259 GPTAEFVIDRLSR
-272 VPEIAHIVVA
+272 VPEIANVVLA
-282 GEAAAAEEVPA
+282 GAQDGADDAAPEESAEDVAADDTAPEEVMDNVAADDTAPEEDVDNVEA
-293 EEEPAEAAAEDI
+293 EDAAAEDTA
-305 STEDEAAE
+305 SEEVMDNVAVDDAAPE
-313 NAAEDIPSE
+313 EVVDNVEAEDAAPEEVAE
-322 DKAAENAAEDA
+322 DVAAEDA
-333 PAAEE
+333 ALEE
-338 PAEDIAEDAPAAD
+338 VTEDV
-351 EPIETAAEDAPA
+351 AAEDAALEEAVDDVPTAEDVPA
-363 ADEPAEA
+363 ADGEP
-370 AAEDIPTEDEPAE
+370 
-383 AAAED
+383 
-388 IPTEDEPAEAA
+388 
-399 AEDISTEDEPAEA
+399 
-412 AAEDI
+412 
-417 PTEDEPAE
+417 
-425 DIAEDA
+425 DA
-431 PAADEPI
+431 D
-438 EDAAEAIPAE
+438 
-448 DAPAE
+448 
-453 DAAGTG
+453 

-472 SEACIYLSDDDLMAS
+472 SEACIYLSDEDLMAS

-501 DEARL
+501 EAAQR
-506 RDEELAAQSG
+506 RDGELASQG
-516 VGAHT
+516 GGAHA

-531 DALSAQER
+531 DVLSAQER
-539 QALMAEVLDALTTSQ
+539 QALMAEVLDALTTSE
-554 PGEAVEREAQTQS
+554 PGETVERAEQTQS
-567 LAELLTVKESGFATV
+567 LSELLTVRETGFAV
-582 DGRIYY
+582 EDGRLYY

-614 GELLASDE
+614 GELIAADE
-622 TVRMAICPGQALAW
+622 SVRLAICPGQELAW
-636 ASDVWNVAEAPAS
+636 ASDIWHIDEAPAS
-649 AVAEVVPP
+649 VEAEVVTP

-671 LEVRAAAIEQSGEE
+671 LEVRAATVDQSGDA

-699 APSSHVTILYRDEEG
+699 APSAYVTILYRDSEG

-736 MPLVAGLVQDTFEVF
+736 TSLVTGLVQDTFEVF

>member
-73 INACAY
+73 ISACSY
-79 QIALGKEA
+79 QIALDKEA

-102 DYLDSAERAEE
+102 DYLDAAERAEE
-113 AGYRQGVTLE
+113 AGYRQGVLLE
-123 ETGSAQEAAD
+123 ETGSAQEAAAA
-133 TFAALGG
+133 FEALGS

-151 QSALERYATELERV
+151 QSALERYAAELERV

-185 AATPLDEATRAELQ
+185 DRTPLDEATRTELQ
-199 AAVEAGR
+199 AALEAG
-206 AAAVELPAEPTTLTE
+206 AAASVELPAEPNTLTE

-236 LAERAEA
+236 LAERAQA
-243 AVEAYTDSA
+243 AVEAYTDST

-259 GPTTEFVVDRLSR
+259 GPTAEFVIDRLSR
-272 VPEIAHIVVA
+272 VPEIANVVLA
-282 GEAAAAEEVPA
+282 GAQDEAEDVESEEVAEDVAAEDAAPEAAAADV
-293 EEEPAEAAAEDI
+293 AAEDVAP
-305 STEDEAAE
+305 EEAAE
-313 NAAEDIPSE
+313 DVAAEDT
-322 DKAAENAAEDA
+322 A
-333 PAAEE
+333 PEAVVDNVEA
-338 PAEDIAEDAPAAD
+338 DDTAP
-351 EPIETAAEDAPA
+351 ETAAEDV
-363 ADEPAEA
+363 
-370 AAEDIPTEDEPAE
+370 AAEDVAPEE
-383 AAAED
+383 AAED
-388 IPTEDEPAEAA
+388 VA
-399 AEDISTEDEPAEA
+399 AEGAEPEEVADDIVT
-412 AAEDI
+412 
-417 PTEDEPAE
+417 
-425 DIAEDA
+425 
-431 PAADEPI
+431 
-438 EDAAEAIPAE
+438 EDAAPEEVVE
-448 DAPAE
+448 DVAAE
-453 DAAGTG
+453 DAAPEEVAEDAAPEEVVDNVEAEDAAPEEAAEDVPTAEDVPAADDEPDAN

-472 SEACIYLSDDDLMAS
+472 SEACIYLSDEDLMAS

-501 DEARL
+501 EAAQR
-506 RDEELAAQSG
+506 RDGELASQG
-516 VGAHT
+516 GGAHA

-531 DALSAQER
+531 DVLSARER
-539 QALMAEVLDALTTSQ
+539 QALMAEVLDALTTSE
-554 PGEAVEREAQTQS
+554 PGETVERAEQTQS
-567 LAELLTVKESGFATV
+567 LSELLTVRETGFAV
-582 DGRIYY
+582 EDGRLYY

-609 FYDEA
+609 FYDEE
-614 GELLASDE
+614 GELIAADE
-622 TVRMAICPGQALAW
+622 SVRLAICPGQELTW
-636 ASDVWNVAEAPAS
+636 ASDIWHIDETPAS
-649 AVAEVVPP
+649 VEAEVVTP
-657 RSRDFVNDVTLCAP
+657 RSHDFVNDVTLCAP
-671 LEVRAAAIEQSGEE
+671 LEVRAATIDQSGDA

-699 APSSHVTILYRDEEG
+699 VPSAYVTILYRDSEG

-736 MPLVAGLVQDTFEVF
+736 TPLVAGLVQDTFEVF

>member
-73 INACAY
+73 ISACAY
-79 QIALGKEA
+79 QIALDKEA

-102 DYLDSAERAEE
+102 DYLDAAERAEE
-113 AGYRQGVTLE
+113 AGYRQGVLLE
-123 ETGSAQEAAD
+123 ETGSAQEAAAA
-133 TFAALGG
+133 FEALGS

-151 QSALERYATELERV
+151 QSALERYAAELERV

-185 AATPLDEATRAELQ
+185 DRAPLDEATRTELQ
-199 AAVEAGR
+199 AALEAG
-206 AAAVELPAEPTTLTE
+206 AAANVELPAEPNTLAE

-236 LAERAEA
+236 LAERAQA
-243 AVEAYTDSA
+243 AVEAYTDST

-259 GPTTEFVVDRLSR
+259 GPTAEFVIDRLSR
-272 VPEIAHIVVA
+272 VPEIANVVLA
-282 GEAAAAEEVPA
+282 GAQDEAEDVESEEVA
-293 EEEPAEAAAEDI
+293 EDITADDAAPEEAAEDV
-305 STEDEAAE
+305 
-313 NAAEDIPSE
+313 
-322 DKAAENAAEDA
+322 AAEDA
-333 PAAEE
+333 APEEVVDDIVTDDAAPEE
-338 PAEDIAEDAPAAD
+338 VAEDV
-351 EPIETAAEDAPA
+351 AAEDAAPEEV
-363 ADEPAEA
+363 AD
-370 AAEDIPTEDEPAE
+370 DIV
-383 AAAED
+383 
-388 IPTEDEPAEAA
+388 
-399 AEDISTEDEPAEA
+399 
-412 AAEDI
+412 
-417 PTEDEPAE
+417 
-425 DIAEDA
+425 
-431 PAADEPI
+431 
-438 EDAAEAIPAE
+438 
-448 DAPAE
+448 AE
-453 DAAGTG
+453 DAAPEEVAEDVEAEDAAPEEVVDNVEAEDAAPEEVADDIVTDDAASKEVAEDVEADDATSEGSADDVPAAEDVTAADG
-459 APTARVYFASTLV
+459 EPDANAPTARVYFASTLV
-472 SEACIYLSDDDLMAS
+472 SEACIYLSDEDLMAS

-501 DEARL
+501 EAAQR
-506 RDEELAAQSG
+506 RDGELASQG
-516 VGAHT
+516 GGAHA

-531 DALSAQER
+531 DVLSARER
-539 QALMAEVLDALTTSQ
+539 QALMAKVLDALTTSE
-554 PGEAVEREAQTQS
+554 PGETVERAEQTQS
-567 LAELLTVKESGFATV
+567 LSELLTVRETGFAV
-582 DGRIYY
+582 EDGRLYY

-609 FYDEA
+609 FYDEE
-614 GELLASDE
+614 GELIAADE
-622 TVRMAICPGQALAW
+622 SVRLAICPGQELAW
-636 ASDVWNVAEAPAS
+636 ASDIWHIDEAPAS
-649 AVAEVVPP
+649 VEAEVVTP

-671 LEVRAAAIEQSGEE
+671 LEVRAATIDQSGDA

-699 APSSHVTILYRDEEG
+699 APSAYVTILYRDSEG

-736 MPLVAGLVQDTFEVF
+736 TPLVAGLVQDTFEVF

>member
-73 INACAY
+73 ISACSY
-79 QIALGKEA
+79 QIALDKEA

-102 DYLDSAERAEE
+102 DYLDAAERAEE
-113 AGYRQGVTLE
+113 AGYRQGVLLE
-123 ETGSAQEAAD
+123 ETGSAQEAAAA
-133 TFAALGG
+133 FEALGS

-151 QSALERYATELERV
+151 QSALERYAAELERV

-185 AATPLDEATRAELQ
+185 DRTPLDEATRTELQ
-199 AAVEAGR
+199 AALEAG
-206 AAAVELPAEPTTLTE
+206 AAASVELPAEPNTLAE

-236 LAERAEA
+236 LAERAQA
-243 AVEAYTDSA
+243 AVEAYTDST

-259 GPTTEFVVDRLSR
+259 GPTTEFVIDRLSR
-272 VPEIAHIVVA
+272 VPEIANVVLA
-282 GEAAAAEEVPA
+282 GAQDEAEDVESEEVA
-293 EEEPAEAAAEDI
+293 EDITADDAAPEEAAEDV
-305 STEDEAAE
+305 
-313 NAAEDIPSE
+313 
-322 DKAAENAAEDA
+322 AAEDA
-333 PAAEE
+333 APEEVVDDIVTDDAAPEE
-338 PAEDIAEDAPAAD
+338 VAEDV
-351 EPIETAAEDAPA
+351 AAEDAAPEKAEEDVPTAEDVPA
-363 ADEPAEA
+363 ADGEP
-370 AAEDIPTEDEPAE
+370 
-383 AAAED
+383 
-388 IPTEDEPAEAA
+388 
-399 AEDISTEDEPAEA
+399 
-412 AAEDI
+412 
-417 PTEDEPAE
+417 
-425 DIAEDA
+425 DA
-431 PAADEPI
+431 N
-438 EDAAEAIPAE
+438 
-448 DAPAE
+448 
-453 DAAGTG
+453 

-472 SEACIYLSDDDLMAS
+472 SEACIYLSDEDLMAS

-501 DEARL
+501 EAAQR
-506 RDEELAAQSG
+506 RDGELASQG
-516 VGAHT
+516 GGAHA

-531 DALSAQER
+531 DVLSARER
-539 QALMAEVLDALTTSQ
+539 QALMAEVLDALTTSE
-554 PGEAVEREAQTQS
+554 PGETVERAEQTQS
-567 LAELLTVKESGFATV
+567 LSELLTVRETGFAV
-582 DGRIYY
+582 EDGRLYY

-609 FYDEA
+609 FYDEE
-614 GELLASDE
+614 GELIAADE
-622 TVRMAICPGQALAW
+622 SVRLAICPGQELTW
-636 ASDVWNVAEAPAS
+636 ASDIWHIDETPAS
-649 AVAEVVPP
+649 VEAEVVTP
-657 RSRDFVNDVTLCAP
+657 RSHDFVNDVTLCAP
-671 LEVRAAAIEQSGEE
+671 LEVRAATVDQSGDA

-699 APSSHVTILYRDEEG
+699 APSAYVTILYRDSEG

-736 MPLVAGLVQDTFEVF
+736 TPLVAGLVQDTFEVF

>member
-73 INACAY
+73 ISACAY
-79 QIALGKEA
+79 QIALDKEA

-102 DYLDSAERAEE
+102 DYLDAAERAEE
-113 AGYRQGVTLE
+113 AGYRQGVLLE
-123 ETGSAQEAAD
+123 ETGSAQEAAAA
-133 TFAALGG
+133 FEALGS

-151 QSALERYATELERV
+151 QSALERYAAELERV

-185 AATPLDEATRAELQ
+185 DRAPLDEATRTELQ
-199 AAVEAGR
+199 AALEAG
-206 AAAVELPAEPTTLTE
+206 AAANVELPAEPNTLAE

-236 LAERAEA
+236 LAERAQA
-243 AVEAYTDSA
+243 AVEAYTDST

-259 GPTTEFVVDRLSR
+259 GPTAEFVIDRLSR
-272 VPEIAHIVVA
+272 VPEIANVVLA
-282 GEAAAAEEVPA
+282 GAQ
-293 EEEPAEAAAEDI
+293 
-305 STEDEAAE
+305 DE
-313 NAAEDIPSE
+313 
-322 DKAAENAAEDA
+322 AEDA
-333 PAAEE
+333 ESEE
-338 PAEDIAEDAPAAD
+338 VAEDVAAG
-351 EPIETAAEDAPA
+351 
-363 ADEPAEA
+363 
-370 AAEDIPTEDEPAE
+370 
-383 AAAED
+383 
-388 IPTEDEPAEAA
+388 
-399 AEDISTEDEPAEA
+399 
-412 AAEDI
+412 
-417 PTEDEPAE
+417 
-425 DIAEDA
+425 
-431 PAADEPI
+431 
-438 EDAAEAIPAE
+438 DAAPEEVADDIV
-448 DAPAE
+448 AE
-453 DAAGTG
+453 DAAPEEVAEDVEAEDAAPEEVVDNVEAEDAAPEEVADDIVTDDAAPEEVVDNVEAEDAAPEKAEEDVPTAEDVPAADGEPDAN

-472 SEACIYLSDDDLMAS
+472 SEACIYLSDEDLMAS

-501 DEARL
+501 EAAQR
-506 RDEELAAQSG
+506 RDGELASQG
-516 VGAHT
+516 GGAHA

-531 DALSAQER
+531 DVLSARER
-539 QALMAEVLDALTTSQ
+539 QALMAKVLDALTTSE
-554 PGEAVEREAQTQS
+554 PGETVERAEQTQS
-567 LAELLTVKESGFATV
+567 LSELLTVRETGFAV
-582 DGRIYY
+582 EDGRLYY

-609 FYDEA
+609 FYDEE
-614 GELLASDE
+614 GELIAADE
-622 TVRMAICPGQALAW
+622 SVRLAICPGQELTW
-636 ASDVWNVAEAPAS
+636 ASDIWHIDETPAS
-649 AVAEVVPP
+649 VEAEVVTP
-657 RSRDFVNDVTLCAP
+657 RSHDFVNDVTLCAP
-671 LEVRAAAIEQSGEE
+671 LEVRAATIDQSGDA

-699 APSSHVTILYRDEEG
+699 APSAYVTILYRDSEG

-736 MPLVAGLVQDTFEVF
+736 TPLVAGLVQDTFEVF

>member
-73 INACAY
+73 ISACSY
-79 QIALGKEA
+79 QIALDKEA

-102 DYLDSAERAEE
+102 DYLDAAERAEE
-113 AGYRQGVTLE
+113 AGYRQGVLLE
-123 ETGSAQEAAD
+123 ETGSAQEAAAA
-133 TFAALGG
+133 FEALGS

-151 QSALERYATELERV
+151 QSALERYAAELERV

-185 AATPLDEATRAELQ
+185 DRAPLDEATRTELQ
-199 AAVEAGR
+199 AALEAG
-206 AAAVELPAEPTTLTE
+206 AAANVELPAEPNTLAE

-236 LAERAEA
+236 LAERAQA
-243 AVEAYTDSA
+243 AVEAYTDST

-259 GPTTEFVVDRLSR
+259 GPTAEFVIDRLSR
-272 VPEIAHIVVA
+272 VPEIANVVLA
-282 GEAAAAEEVPA
+282 GAQDGADDAAPEESAEDVAADDTAPEEVMDNVAADDTAPEEDVDNVEA
-293 EEEPAEAAAEDI
+293 EDAAAEDTA
-305 STEDEAAE
+305 SEEVMDNVAVDDAAPE
-313 NAAEDIPSE
+313 EVVDNVEAEDAAPEEVAE
-322 DKAAENAAEDA
+322 DVAAEDA
-333 PAAEE
+333 ALEE
-338 PAEDIAEDAPAAD
+338 VTEDV
-351 EPIETAAEDAPA
+351 AAEDAALEEAVDDVPTAEDVPA
-363 ADEPAEA
+363 ADGEP
-370 AAEDIPTEDEPAE
+370 
-383 AAAED
+383 
-388 IPTEDEPAEAA
+388 
-399 AEDISTEDEPAEA
+399 
-412 AAEDI
+412 
-417 PTEDEPAE
+417 
-425 DIAEDA
+425 DA
-431 PAADEPI
+431 D
-438 EDAAEAIPAE
+438 
-448 DAPAE
+448 
-453 DAAGTG
+453 

-472 SEACIYLSDDDLMAS
+472 SEACIYLSDEDLMAS

-501 DEARL
+501 EAAQR
-506 RDEELAAQSG
+506 RDGELASQG
-516 VGAHT
+516 GGAHA

-531 DALSAQER
+531 DVLSAQER
-539 QALMAEVLDALTTSQ
+539 QALMAEVLDALTTSE
-554 PGEAVEREAQTQS
+554 PGETVERAEQTQS
-567 LAELLTVKESGFATV
+567 LSELLTVRETGFAV
-582 DGRIYY
+582 EDGRLYY

-609 FYDEA
+609 FYDEE
-614 GELLASDE
+614 GELIAADE
-622 TVRMAICPGQALAW
+622 SVRLAICPGQELAW
-636 ASDVWNVAEAPAS
+636 ASDIWHIAEAPAS
-649 AVAEVVPP
+649 VEAEVVTP

-671 LEVRAAAIEQSGEE
+671 LEVRAATIDQSGDA

-699 APSSHVTILYRDEEG
+699 APSAYVTILYRDSEG

-736 MPLVAGLVQDTFEVF
+736 TPLVAGLVQDTFEVF

>member
-7 PRKLSRGKIALI
+7 PRKLSRSKIALI

-73 INACAY
+73 ISACSY
-79 QIALGKEA
+79 QIALDKEA

-102 DYLDSAERAEE
+102 DYLDAAERAEE
-113 AGYRQGVTLE
+113 AGYRQGVLLE
-123 ETGSAQEAAD
+123 ETGSAQEAAAA
-133 TFAALGG
+133 FEALGS

-151 QSALERYATELERV
+151 QSALERYAAELERV

-185 AATPLDEATRAELQ
+185 DRAPLDEATRTELQ
-199 AAVEAGR
+199 AALEAG
-206 AAAVELPAEPTTLTE
+206 AAANVELPAEPNTLAE

-236 LAERAEA
+236 LAERAQA
-243 AVEAYTDSA
+243 AVEAYTDST

-259 GPTTEFVVDRLSR
+259 GPTAEFVIDRLSR
-272 VPEIAHIVVA
+272 VPEIANVVLA
-282 GEAAAAEEVPA
+282 GAQDEAEDAESEEV
-293 EEEPAEAAAEDI
+293 AEDAP
-305 STEDEAAE
+305 EGVVNDALEEAVDDTASGE
-313 NAAEDIPSE
+313 VAEDVTADDATSE
-322 DKAAENAAEDA
+322 EVAADVTADDAAPEEVAEDVAAEDA
-333 PAAEE
+333 APEEVADDIVADDAAPEE
-338 PAEDIAEDAPAAD
+338 VAEDVE
-351 EPIETAAEDAPA
+351 
-363 ADEPAEA
+363 
-370 AAEDIPTEDEPAE
+370 
-383 AAAED
+383 
-388 IPTEDEPAEAA
+388 
-399 AEDISTEDEPAEA
+399 
-412 AAEDI
+412 
-417 PTEDEPAE
+417 
-425 DIAEDA
+425 
-431 PAADEPI
+431 
-438 EDAAEAIPAE
+438 
-448 DAPAE
+448 AE
-453 DAAGTG
+453 DAAPEEVVDNVEAEDAAPEEVADDIVTDDAASKEVAEDVEADDATSEGSADDVPAAEDVPAADG
-459 APTARVYFASTLV
+459 EPDADAPTARVYFASTLV
-472 SEACIYLSDDDLMAS
+472 SEACIYLSDEDLMAS

-501 DEARL
+501 EAAQR
-506 RDEELAAQSG
+506 RDGELASQG
-516 VGAHT
+516 GGAHA

-531 DALSAQER
+531 DVLSAQER
-539 QALMAEVLDALTTSQ
+539 QALMAEVLDALTTSE
-554 PGEAVEREAQTQS
+554 PGETVERAEQTQS
-567 LAELLTVKESGFATV
+567 LSELLTVREIGFAV
-582 DGRIYY
+582 EDGRLYY

-614 GELLASDE
+614 GELIAADE
-622 TVRMAICPGQALAW
+622 SVRLAICPGQELAW
-636 ASDVWNVAEAPAS
+636 ASDIWHIDEAPAS
-649 AVAEVVPP
+649 VEAEVVTP

-671 LEVRAAAIEQSGEE
+671 LEVRAATIDQSGDA

-699 APSSHVTILYRDEEG
+699 APSAYVTILYRDSEG

-736 MPLVAGLVQDTFEVF
+736 TPLVAGLVQDTFEVF

>member
-73 INACAY
+73 ISACSY
-79 QIALGKEA
+79 QIALDKEA

-102 DYLDSAERAEE
+102 DYLDAAERAEE
-113 AGYRQGVTLE
+113 AGYRQGVLLE
-123 ETGSAQEAAD
+123 ETGSAQEAAAA
-133 TFAALGG
+133 FEALGS

-151 QSALERYATELERV
+151 QSALERYAAELERV
-165 QGQTEALETA
+165 QEQTEALEAA

-185 AATPLDEATRAELQ
+185 DRTPLDEATRTELQ
-199 AAVEAGR
+199 AALKAGV
-206 AAAVELPAEPTTLTE
+206 AASVELPAEPNTLAE
-221 VEDAADALAKIDCAA
+221 VEDAADALARIDCAA
-236 LAERAEA
+236 LAERAQA
-243 AVEAYTDSA
+243 AVEAYTDST

-259 GPTTEFVVDRLSR
+259 GPTAEFVIDRLSR
-272 VPEIAHIVVA
+272 VPEIANVVLA
-282 GEAAAAEEVPA
+282 GAQDEAEDVESEEVA
-293 EEEPAEAAAEDI
+293 EDITADDAAPEEAAEDV
-305 STEDEAAE
+305 
-313 NAAEDIPSE
+313 
-322 DKAAENAAEDA
+322 AAEDA
-333 PAAEE
+333 APEEVVDDIVTDDAAPEE
-338 PAEDIAEDAPAAD
+338 VVEDV
-351 EPIETAAEDAPA
+351 AAEDA
-363 ADEPAEA
+363 
-370 AAEDIPTEDEPAE
+370 
-383 AAAED
+383 
-388 IPTEDEPAEAA
+388 
-399 AEDISTEDEPAEA
+399 
-412 AAEDI
+412 
-417 PTEDEPAE
+417 
-425 DIAEDA
+425 A
-431 PAADEPI
+431 PE
-438 EDAAEAIPAE
+438 EV
-448 DAPAE
+448 AE
-453 DAAGTG
+453 DAAPEEVVDNVEAEDAAPEKAEEDVPTAEDVPAADGEPDAN

-472 SEACIYLSDDDLMAS
+472 SEACIYLSDEDLMAS

-501 DEARL
+501 EAAQR
-506 RDEELAAQSG
+506 RDGELASQG
-516 VGAHT
+516 GGAHA

-531 DALSAQER
+531 DVLSARER
-539 QALMAEVLDALTTSQ
+539 QALMAKVLDALTTSE
-554 PGEAVEREAQTQS
+554 PGETVERAEQTQS
-567 LAELLTVKESGFATV
+567 LSELLTVRETGFAV
-582 DGRIYY
+582 EDGRLYY

-609 FYDEA
+609 FYGEE
-614 GELLASDE
+614 GELIAADE
-622 TVRMAICPGQALAW
+622 SVRLAICPGQKLAW
-636 ASDVWNVAEAPAS
+636 ASDIWHIDEAPAS
-649 AVAEVVPP
+649 VEAEVVTP

-671 LEVRAAAIEQSGEE
+671 LEVRAATIDQSGDA

-699 APSSHVTILYRDEEG
+699 APSAYVTILYRDSEG

-736 MPLVAGLVQDTFEVF
+736 TPLVAGLVQDTFEVF

>member
-73 INACAY
+73 ISACSY
-79 QIALGKEA
+79 QIALDKEA

-102 DYLDSAERAEE
+102 DYLDAAERAEE
-113 AGYRQGVTLE
+113 AGYRQGVLLE
-123 ETGSAQEAAD
+123 ETGSAQEAAAA
-133 TFAALGG
+133 FEALGS

-151 QSALERYATELERV
+151 QSALERYAAELERV

-185 AATPLDEATRAELQ
+185 DRAPLDEATRTELQ
-199 AAVEAGR
+199 AALEAG
-206 AAAVELPAEPTTLTE
+206 AAANVELPAEPNTLAE

-236 LAERAEA
+236 LAERAQA
-243 AVEAYTDSA
+243 AVEAYTDST

-259 GPTTEFVVDRLSR
+259 GPTAEFVIDRLSR
-272 VPEIAHIVVA
+272 VPEIANVVLA
-282 GEAAAAEEVPA
+282 GAQDEAEDVESEEVA
-293 EEEPAEAAAEDI
+293 EDITADDAAPEEAAEDV
-305 STEDEAAE
+305 
-313 NAAEDIPSE
+313 
-322 DKAAENAAEDA
+322 AAEDA
-333 PAAEE
+333 APEEVVDDIVTDDAAPEEAAEDV
-338 PAEDIAEDAPAAD
+338 AVEDAESEEVVDNVEAD
-351 EPIETAAEDAPA
+351 DTAPEEVADDIVTDDATPEEVVEDVAAEDA
-363 ADEPAEA
+363 
-370 AAEDIPTEDEPAE
+370 
-383 AAAED
+383 
-388 IPTEDEPAEAA
+388 
-399 AEDISTEDEPAEA
+399 
-412 AAEDI
+412 
-417 PTEDEPAE
+417 
-425 DIAEDA
+425 A
-431 PAADEPI
+431 PEEVVDNVE
-438 EDAAEAIPAE
+438 
-448 DAPAE
+448 AE
-453 DAAGTG
+453 DAAPEKAEEDVPTAEDVPAADGEPDAD

-472 SEACIYLSDDDLMAS
+472 SEACIYLSDEDLMAS

-501 DEARL
+501 EAAQR
-506 RDEELAAQSG
+506 RDGELASQG
-516 VGAHT
+516 GGAHA

-531 DALSAQER
+531 DVLSARER
-539 QALMAEVLDALTTSQ
+539 QALMAKVLDALTTSE
-554 PGEAVEREAQTQS
+554 PGETVERAEQTQS
-567 LAELLTVKESGFATV
+567 LSELLTVRETGFAV
-582 DGRIYY
+582 EDGRLYY

-609 FYDEA
+609 FYDEE
-614 GELLASDE
+614 GELIAADE
-622 TVRMAICPGQALAW
+622 SVRLAICPGQELAW
-636 ASDVWNVAEAPAS
+636 ASDIWHIDEAPAS
-649 AVAEVVPP
+649 VEAEVVTP

-671 LEVRAAAIEQSGEE
+671 LEVRAATIDQSGDA

-699 APSSHVTILYRDEEG
+699 APSAYVTILYRDSEG

-736 MPLVAGLVQDTFEVF
+736 TPLVAGLVQDTFEVF

>member
-7 PRKLSRGKIALI
+7 PRKRSRGKIALI

-73 INACAY
+73 ISACSY
-79 QIALGKEA
+79 QIALDKEA

-102 DYLDSAERAEE
+102 DYLDAAERAEE
-113 AGYRQGVTLE
+113 AGYRQGVLLE
-123 ETGSAQEAAD
+123 ETGSAQEAAAA
-133 TFAALGG
+133 FEALGS

-151 QSALERYATELERV
+151 QSALERYAAELERV

-185 AATPLDEATRAELQ
+185 DRTPLDEATRTELQ
-199 AAVEAGR
+199 AALEAG
-206 AAAVELPAEPTTLTE
+206 AAANVELPAEPNTLAE

-236 LAERAEA
+236 LAERAQA
-243 AVEAYTDSA
+243 AVEAYTDST

-259 GPTTEFVVDRLSR
+259 GPTTEFVIDRLSR
-272 VPEIAHIVVA
+272 VPEIANVVLA
-282 GEAAAAEEVPA
+282 GAQDEAEDVESEEV
-293 EEEPAEAAAEDI
+293 AEDV
-305 STEDEAAE
+305 
-313 NAAEDIPSE
+313 
-322 DKAAENAAEDA
+322 AAEDA
-333 PAAEE
+333 APEE
-338 PAEDIAEDAPAAD
+338 VVDNVEAD
-351 EPIETAAEDAPA
+351 DTASETAAEDVAA
-363 ADEPAEA
+363 ADV
-370 AAEDIPTEDEPAE
+370 AAEDV
-383 AAAED
+383 AAEEAE
-388 IPTEDEPAEAA
+388 EDVA
-399 AEDISTEDEPAEA
+399 AEGAEPEEVADDIVTD
-412 AAEDI
+412 
-417 PTEDEPAE
+417 
-425 DIAEDA
+425 
-431 PAADEPI
+431 
-438 EDAAEAIPAE
+438 DAAPEEVVE
-448 DAPAE
+448 DVAAE
-453 DAAGTG
+453 DAAPEEVVDNVEAEDAAPEKAEEDVPTAEDVPAADGEPDAN

-472 SEACIYLSDDDLMAS
+472 SEACIYLSDEDLMAS

-501 DEARL
+501 EAAQR
-506 RDEELAAQSG
+506 RDGELASQG
-516 VGAHT
+516 GGAHA

-531 DALSAQER
+531 DVLSAQER
-539 QALMAEVLDALTTSQ
+539 QALMAEVLDALTTSE
-554 PGEAVEREAQTQS
+554 PGETVERAEQTQS
-567 LAELLTVKESGFATV
+567 LSELLTVRETGFAV
-582 DGRIYY
+582 EDGRLYY

-609 FYDEA
+609 FYDEE
-614 GELLASDE
+614 GELIAADE
-622 TVRMAICPGQALAW
+622 SVRLAICPGQELTW
-636 ASDVWNVAEAPAS
+636 ASDIWHIDETPAS
-649 AVAEVVPP
+649 VEAEVVTP
-657 RSRDFVNDVTLCAP
+657 RSHDFVNDVTLCAP
-671 LEVRAAAIEQSGEE
+671 LEVRAATVDQSGDA

-699 APSSHVTILYRDEEG
+699 APSAYVTILYRDSEG

-736 MPLVAGLVQDTFEVF
+736 TPLVAGLVQDTFEVF

>member
-73 INACAY
+73 ISACSY
-79 QIALGKEA
+79 QIALDKEA

-102 DYLDSAERAEE
+102 DYLDAAERAEE
-113 AGYRQGVTLE
+113 AGYRQGVLLE
-123 ETGSAQEAAD
+123 ETGSAQEAAAA
-133 TFAALGG
+133 FEALGS

-151 QSALERYATELERV
+151 QSALERYAAELERV

-185 AATPLDEATRAELQ
+185 DRAPLDEATRTELQ
-199 AAVEAGR
+199 AALEAG
-206 AAAVELPAEPTTLTE
+206 AAANVELPAEPNTLAE

-236 LAERAEA
+236 LAERAQA
-243 AVEAYTDSA
+243 AVEAYTDST

-259 GPTTEFVVDRLSR
+259 GPTAEFVIDRLSR
-272 VPEIAHIVVA
+272 VPEIANVVLA
-282 GEAAAAEEVPA
+282 GAQDGADDAAPEESAEDVAADDTAPEEVMDNVAADDTAPEEVMDNVAADDATSEEVVEDVAAEGAAPEESAEDVEVDDAAPEEVVDNVAADDAAPEEAADNVEAEDAAPEEV
-293 EEEPAEAAAEDI
+293 AEDV
-305 STEDEAAE
+305 
-313 NAAEDIPSE
+313 
-322 DKAAENAAEDA
+322 AAEDA
-333 PAAEE
+333 ALEE
-338 PAEDIAEDAPAAD
+338 AVDDVPTAEDVPAAD
-351 EPIETAAEDAPA
+351 GEPDA
-363 ADEPAEA
+363 D
-370 AAEDIPTEDEPAE
+370 
-383 AAAED
+383 
-388 IPTEDEPAEAA
+388 
-399 AEDISTEDEPAEA
+399 
-412 AAEDI
+412 
-417 PTEDEPAE
+417 
-425 DIAEDA
+425 
-431 PAADEPI
+431 
-438 EDAAEAIPAE
+438 
-448 DAPAE
+448 
-453 DAAGTG
+453 
-459 APTARVYFASTLV
+459 APTARIYFASTLV
-472 SEACIYLSDDDLMAS
+472 SEACIYLSDEDLMAS

-501 DEARL
+501 EAAQR
-506 RDEELAAQSG
+506 RDGELASQG
-516 VGAHT
+516 GGAHA

-531 DALSAQER
+531 DVLSAQER
-539 QALMAEVLDALTTSQ
+539 QALMAEVLDALTTSE
-554 PGEAVEREAQTQS
+554 PGETVERAEQTQS
-567 LAELLTVKESGFATV
+567 LSELLTVRETGFAV
-582 DGRIYY
+582 EDGRLYY

-609 FYDEA
+609 FYDEE
-614 GELLASDE
+614 GELIAEDE
-622 TVRMAICPGQALAW
+622 SVRLAICPGQELAW
-636 ASDVWNVAEAPAS
+636 ASDIWHIDEAPAS
-649 AVAEVVPP
+649 VEAEVVTP

-671 LEVRAAAIEQSGEE
+671 LEVRAATVDQSGDA

-699 APSSHVTILYRDEEG
+699 APSAYVTILYRDSEG

-736 MPLVAGLVQDTFEVF
+736 TPLVAGLVQDTFEVF